1 MYSDCCD
8 AIIKY
13 YDICSDCGEHADV
26 YDYDEPSNFDEED
39 EDLEHLAEEIGECMI
54 VEALHC

>member
-8 AIIKY
+8 ATIILH
-13 YDICSDCGEHADV
+13 DICSDCKEHCDV
-26 YDYDEPSNFDEED
+26 YDEPSNFDEED

>member
-8 AIIKY
+8 AKIILH
-13 YDICSDCGEHADV
+13 DICSDCGEHSDV
-26 YDYDEPSNFDEED
+26 YDEPSNFDEEG

-54 VEALHC
+54 IEALHC

>member
-26 YDYDEPSNFDEED
+26 YYYDEPSNFDEED

-54 VEALHC
+54 AEALHC